1 MNAVN
6 FIQNKSNNR
15 EQSSKKTQLKPLISQ
30 KDEKFNTWIVT
41 VEDRWL
47 EEIAAC
53 LEGNFPD
60 WRS

>member
-1 MNAVN
+1 MNAVT
-6 FIQNKSNNR
+6 FFPNKSNNR
-15 EQSSKKTQLKPLISQ
+15 DRYSKKTQLKSLVSRT
-30 KDEKFNTWIVT
+30 DEKFNTWIVT